1 MCIKQNTHTTCNF
14 TVGLPK
20 ELNTEGQSE
29 TETVNNCKHVLK
41 YKHQY
46 ESIHTNQRLMLGIS
60 VLIYIAL

>member
-29 TETVNNCKHVLK
+29 PETVNNCKHVLK

-46 ESIHTNQRLMLGIS
+46 ESIHTNQ
-60 VLIYIAL
+60 